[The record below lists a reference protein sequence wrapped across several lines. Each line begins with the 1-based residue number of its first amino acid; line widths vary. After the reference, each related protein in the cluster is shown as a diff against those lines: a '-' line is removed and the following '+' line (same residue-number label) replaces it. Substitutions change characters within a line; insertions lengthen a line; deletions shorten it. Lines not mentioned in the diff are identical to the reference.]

1 MPLPRDPDVLRVPAF
16 MRKRNLRVRAKQPLV
31 LTAFDRKQAG
41 EVLPVLKKPAK
52 IKKASRVVV
61 KTRRQPIPKKVEVF
75 SAPLFVE
82 PLMEPKK
89 SKPIGALTH
98 YYDKIKV
105 GVIKLTG
112 TLCVGDCITYT
123 TDEGAYEQI
132 VESLEINREPV
143 FKGGRGKEVGLKLRK
158 IPRVGSEVSV
168 VK

>member
-16 MRKRNLRVRAKQPLV
+16 MRKRNLRVRARRPLV

-41 EVLPVLKKPAK
+41 EMLPVLVKPKPAVKKPRVRAK
-52 IKKASRVVV
+52 L
-61 KTRRQPIPKKVEVF
+61 RRQPIPKKVEVF
-75 SAPLFVE
+75 SAPLFSA
-82 PLMEPKK
+82 PLMEAKK
-89 SKPIGALTH
+89 SKPIGTLTH

-112 TLCVGDCITYT
+112 TLCVGDCILYK

-158 IPRVGSEVSV
+158 IPRVGCSV
-168 VK
+168 LKT